1 MQIVVDNFTCFA
13 VIGQLQSLATD
24 SQIQDL
30 FLLNNG
36 KCNVKIAQET
46 NK

>member
-1 MQIVVDNFTCFA
+1 MQIVENNFICFA
-13 VIGQLQSLATD
+13 VVGQLQSLATD
-24 SQIQDL
+24 SQIWDL

-36 KCNVKIAQET
+36 KHNVKIAQET